1 MRRWQ
6 YRIGRV
12 EMSEFKMTV
21 RKAGTYIIDRSG
33 KEVLARVDRFGR
45 LVPAEKVEAE
55 GTEEKEKKE
64 D

>member
-1 MRRWQ
+1 
-6 YRIGRV
+6 
-12 EMSEFKMTV
+12 MSEFKMTV